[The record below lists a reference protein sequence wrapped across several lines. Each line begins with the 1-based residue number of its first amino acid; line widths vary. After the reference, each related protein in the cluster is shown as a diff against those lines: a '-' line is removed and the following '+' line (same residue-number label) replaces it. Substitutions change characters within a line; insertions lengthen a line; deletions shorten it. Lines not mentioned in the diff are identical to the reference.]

1 MVVISAAPEGGGIL
15 PQPDMLE
22 NLMDIKQ
29 LIYLCNL
36 EKERHFGRAAEA
48 SFVSQ
53 PTLSMRLKNLER
65 ELGLSLI
72 NRGNN
77 FEGFTAEGER
87 VLAWAREMVSVYQ
100 GLKLEVASL
109 ARGTSGLLRIGAVPQ
124 CSLAVPALLA
134 EVSRTYPEMDYQVAL
149 FSADQLLEALTAH
162 TVDVGIGFFELTTLR
177 ELHFQASSLAEQG
190 ASLLYHPRYFPT
202 LQGDGPLTLAE
213 LATVP
218 LCLAEPSRYFR
229 RYLDGQFREAGV
241 TPRVRVESTSI
252 LQLMQSVFVGL
263 GCGIVPNGSL
273 LPQMTPE
280 LAWRPL
286 ALTPMSRHGAVV
298 IAEAGR
304 ATMLAQHF
312 FDAAQHW
319 LGEHSPPQ

>member
-1 MVVISAAPEGGGIL
+1 
-15 PQPDMLE
+15 
-22 NLMDIKQ
+22 MDIKQ

-65 ELGLSLI
+65 ELGLPLI

-124 CSLAVPALLA
+124 CSMALPELLA
-134 EVSRTYPEMDYQVAL
+134 AVSDVYPEMDYQVAL

-162 TVDVGIGFFELTTLR
+162 AVDVGIGFFELMTLR
-177 ELHFQASSLAEQG
+177 ELHFQAASLAEQG
-190 ASLLYHPRYFPT
+190 VSLLYHPRHFPE
-202 LQGDGPLTLAE
+202 LQGDGPLALAE
-213 LATVP
+213 VAAIP
-218 LCLAEPSRYFR
+218 LCLAESSRYFR
-229 RYLDGQFREAGV
+229 RYLDSQFREAAV
-241 TPRVRVESTSI
+241 VPWVRVESASI
-252 LQLMQSVFVGL
+252 LQLLQSVFVGL

-273 LPQMTPE
+273 LPAMTPE

-312 FDAAQHW
+312 FETAQQW
-319 LGEHSPPQ
+319 LASR